1 MITSK
6 QLQKE
11 IEKKQS
17 SLSDE
22 ELFNSNAFYNNISSI
37 PHELCYST
45 GTIPVVKTQYNP
57 NDSLTAC
64 TNCKTIWVNLMNE
77 LIQQQD
83 ETIKKYV
90 AIVGL
95 LTHECGHVLY
105 TDFYHS
111 NEVYDSWLGY
121 NFSWGRFVDVSLQEK
136 AEEAKKALNTY
147 PNIRSVF
154 IYDMK
159 SMVNVMEDIFIENML
174 NLYYSGIYTA
184 GLSLLNNALYEC
196 SKTTQEELYE
206 KVVEGSLSIT
216 AAVIINLQIKFKLGK
231 EVRNS
236 QNLSKEEE
244 HVKVLVEDFIDKNR
258 NIIEKLCWE
267 SDGSKRWML
276 NTSLAINSF
285 ELFMNFYKNR
295 PNEEG
300 NQQGN
305 SSTNNNN
312 SQSSDSS
319 GSSNQQNTPGKK
331 NSSTDK
337 QSGENSNNQQNNGE
351 KQEDNGTS
359 ASNQQSSGSSTN
371 GEQHGNLDE
380 IEDFTNGQAEQMN
393 ENSENQQKD
402 NGVSATPKG
411 NSFPKS
417 SNISEQ
423 EKEKAEAEKEAN
435 SQLSEDKD
443 YLEKLSSKAIKSI
456 VQEMVETAEEKKMTE
471 QMQKEAQQLIEN
483 ASEKAKKVLNV
494 TRGLKV
500 SRVTNVTKEM
510 VDEYNKVYNSVSKTS
525 KSLVRKI
532 NSIIEERD
540 AEGYE
545 SGFMMG
551 KRFDADSYYKHNG
564 KYFSKEIEPS
574 ERPKIAFGL
583 LVDESGS
590 MKGEK
595 RENARKVAIM
605 LEYVLRNV
613 HVPLMV
619 CGHSQTLNYVQIND
633 YVSFDCIDKKDCYRL
648 TQTSSYGG
656 NLDTVAL
663 SYVAEKLIQR
673 PEENKIL
680 IVISDG
686 CPNEGAELLSKTVE
700 YYRKK
705 GIKVFAAIIDD
716 YEYIEKIYGE
726 QFAFDCT
733 NYQKLEVQFVKLI
746 KRYVIKNV

>member
-22 ELFNSNAFYNNISSI
+22 ELFNSNAFYNNISSV
-37 PHELCYST
+37 PHELCYSS
-45 GTIPVVKTQYNP
+45 GTIPVVKTQYDP
-57 NDSLTAC
+57 QGSLTAC

-95 LTHECGHVLY
+95 MTHECGHVLY

-174 NLYYSGIYTA
+174 NIYYSGIYTA

-231 EVRNS
+231 EVRNK

-244 HVKVLVEDFIDKNR
+244 QVKVLVEDFIEENR

-295 PNEEG
+295 PNEKG
-300 NQQGN
+300 NQQNN
-305 SSTNNNN
+305 SSANNNN

-319 GSSNQQNTPGKK
+319 GSSNQQ
-331 NSSTDK
+331 
-337 QSGENSNNQQNNGE
+337 
-351 KQEDNGTS
+351 
-359 ASNQQSSGSSTN
+359 SSGSSVN
-371 GEQHGNLDE
+371 DEQQDNLDE
-380 IEDFTNGQAEQMN
+380 FNDFTDGQAKQMN

-402 NGVSATPKG
+402 NGVSSTPKG

-435 SQLSEDKD
+435 SQLSEDKN

-456 VQEMVETAEEKKMTE
+456 IQEMVETAEEKKMAE

-483 ASEKAKKVLNV
+483 ASETAKKVLNV

-532 NSIIEERD
+532 NSIIEERE

-590 MKGEK
+590 MEGEK

-648 TQTSSYGG
+648 TKTSSDGG
-656 NLDTVAL
+656 NFDTVAL

-686 CPNEGAELLSKTVE
+686 RPNEGAELLSETVE

-705 GIKVFAAIIDD
+705 EIKVFAAIIDD
-716 YEYIEKIYGE
+716 YEYIEKIYSE

-746 KRYVIKNV
+746 KRYVIKNI

>member
-22 ELFNSNAFYNNISSI
+22 ELFNSNAFYNNISSV
-37 PHELCYST
+37 PHELCYSS
-45 GTIPVVKTQYNP
+45 GTIPVVKTQYDP
-57 NDSLTAC
+57 QGSLTAC

-95 LTHECGHVLY
+95 MTHECGHVLY

-174 NLYYSGIYTA
+174 NIYYSGIYTA

-231 EVRNS
+231 EVRNK

-244 HVKVLVEDFIDKNR
+244 QVKVLVEDFIEENR

-300 NQQGN
+300 NQQNN
-305 SSTNNNN
+305 SSANNNN

-319 GSSNQQNTPGKK
+319 GSSNQQ
-331 NSSTDK
+331 
-337 QSGENSNNQQNNGE
+337 
-351 KQEDNGTS
+351 
-359 ASNQQSSGSSTN
+359 SSGSSVN
-371 GEQHGNLDE
+371 DEQQDNLDE
-380 IEDFTNGQAEQMN
+380 FNDFTDGQAEQMN

-402 NGVSATPKG
+402 NGVSSTPKG

-435 SQLSEDKD
+435 SQLSEDKN

-456 VQEMVETAEEKKMTE
+456 VQEMVETAEEKKMAE

-483 ASEKAKKVLNV
+483 ASETAKKVLNV
-494 TRGLKV
+494 IRGLKV

-532 NSIIEERD
+532 NSIIEERE

-590 MKGEK
+590 MEGEK

-619 CGHSQTLNYVQIND
+619 CGHSQTLNYIQIND

-648 TQTSSYGG
+648 TKTSSDGG
-656 NLDTVAL
+656 NFDTVAL

-686 CPNEGAELLSKTVE
+686 RPNEGAELLSETVE

-716 YEYIEKIYGE
+716 YEYIEKIYSE

-746 KRYVIKNV
+746 KRYVIKNI